1 MSRTRNLNLYRSYLF
16 LGLLV
21 LFFLGDF
28 MKMMLKIME
37 FPPINF
43 PKYIKIIGGLLV
55 IAYVL
60 AFNLYKSQVSKRLF
74 GVLILL
80 LMSFLVS
87 NLLMHQDAPLENIKD
102 NLDFFL
108 KACFLPFFLIPFHN
122 LTKENVERGLVVL
135 KYIFWINC
143 ICICIGVLFKVK
155 GFQTY
160 PFDYRFGYKG
170 IFSRSTY
177 ASYFFIFMI
186 MYYYFNWI
194 HLKQKSALKYLI
206 IAMILSFMLGTKK
219 LYFFNALLIGFHFL
233 YAKLYKSKTI
243 AISLTTII
251 VFCLLI
257 RDNLIIFF
265 NAIFSMDLWV
275 KINEE
280 NGLLS
285 ALTSLRSDLLI
296 DYYNEIILQ
305 KWSVANYILGGGNFN
320 LIRPEMDL
328 IDLYLFFGII
338 GCFSYIYISKYFIFN
353 FKTSNKI
360 LWFYLIIII
369 LLALN
374 SSGII
379 FSAYFA
385 LLLIPFSAYFRF
397 ENKNVR

>member
-1 MSRTRNLNLYRSYLF
+1 MSRVRNLNQYKSYLF
-16 LGLLV
+16 LGLLL

-28 MKMMLKIME
+28 MKVIFKVME
-37 FPPINF
+37 FAPINF
-43 PKYIKIIGGLLV
+43 PKYSKIIGGLLV
-55 IAYVL
+55 ISYTL
-60 AFNLYKSQVSKRLF
+60 TFNLYKSPIVKRLL

-80 LMSFLVS
+80 LLTFIAS
-87 NLLMHQDAPLENIKD
+87 NLVMYQEAPLENIQD

-108 KACFLPFFLIPFHN
+108 KACFLPFFLIPFHSLN
-122 LTKENVERGLVVL
+122 KEDIEKGLLVL
-135 KYIFWINC
+135 KYVFWINC
-143 ICICIGVLFKVK
+143 ICICLGVIFKIK

-186 MYYYFNWI
+186 MYYYFNWM
-194 HLKQKSALKYLI
+194 HLKQNSALKYLI
-206 IAMILSFMLGTKK
+206 IALVVSFMLGTKR
-219 LYFFNALLIGFHFL
+219 LYFFNALLVGFHFL
-233 YAKLYKSKTI
+233 YAQLYKNKSFGITLTVI
-243 AISLTTII
+243 A
-251 VFCLLI
+251 VFCI
-257 RDNLIIFF
+257 AFKNSVMSFF
-265 NAIFSMDLWV
+265 NSVFSIDLWV
-275 KINEE
+275 KIHEE
-280 NGLLS
+280 NGFLS
-285 ALTSLRSDLLI
+285 ALTSLRSNLLS
-296 DYYNEIILQ
+296 DYYNEVILK
-305 KWSVANYILGGGNFN
+305 KWSIANYILGGGYFK

-338 GCFSYIYISKYFIFN
+338 GYLCFAYVYKQFVFN
-353 FKTSNKI
+353 FKSSNKI